1 MRTLLARR
9 LRQNRTD
16 AERKLWS
23 RLRRKQLEGARF
35 RQQVP
40 IGAYIVDFFCPEI
53 LLIVE
58 LDGGQ
63 HGSDEDRKRDQWLEA
78 EGYRI
83 LRFWNNDVL
92 QNTDGVV
99 LTIIGVVQS
108 RLITPTPTRPP
119 QGGGGFA

>member
-63 HGSDEDRKRDQWLEA
+63 HGSDEDRKRVSGSKLKVIGSSDS
-78 EGYRI
+78 GTTMCCRI
-83 LRFWNNDVL
+83 PMA
-92 QNTDGVV
+92 
-99 LTIIGVVQS
+99 S
-108 RLITPTPTRPP
+108 Y
-119 QGGGGFA
+119 